1 MEAVET
7 DAIKIENFSF
17 TYPLREN
24 PCLVNLSLKVQCGE
38 FIVICGKSGSGK
50 STLLRQLKPSLS
62 PHGEKGGEIFFYG
75 RPITEIDF
83 REESERIGYVLQN
96 PDNQLVT
103 DKVWHELAFGLES
116 LGYDNKTIRLRVAEM
131 ASFFGIQTWYMKDV
145 TELSGGQKQLLNL
158 AAVMVMQP
166 DVLILDE
173 PTSQLDPI
181 AASDFLETVKKINR
195 EIGTTVIISEHR
207 LEEVLPMADRTIVLD
222 NGGIIAEDIPENVGA
237 ILARLEHP
245 MFLSMPTPM
254 KVYSELYLQGKGKE
268 LACPITVR
276 DGRQYLTSL
285 MKSVKNK
292 PIISSLDWASV
303 NPVNQ
308 ATPEISEIPV
318 KSDNKGF
325 AVKLSETW
333 FKYHK
338 NETDVIKDLS
348 MEVKKGETFCI
359 VGGNGTGKTTALN
372 LIAGIKTPYRGK
384 ITVNGSSCVLP
395 QNPQALFVEMTVH
408 EDLLEIF
415 SGNKTLSKE
424 EKNAKVLE
432 ISKLVDI
439 VNLLGSHPYD
449 LSGGE
454 QQRAALAKVLLLDP
468 EILLLDEPTKGI
480 DNFFKETL
488 GEILGKLKKNGTTI
502 IMVSHDIEFCCKFAD
517 TCAMFFDGN
526 IITTNEPRKF
536 FSGNSFYT
544 TAANRMSRHIFKNAV
559 TPKDVIELCQ
569 LNLK

>member
-1 MEAVET
+1 MEITEMKKLAT
-7 DAIKIENFSF
+7 QTLSFENFTF
-17 TYPLREN
+17 TYPQREK
-24 PCLVNLSLKVQCGE
+24 PCLRDINLKVNYGE
-38 FIVICGKSGSGK
+38 FIAICGKSGSGK

-62 PHGEKGGEIFFYG
+62 PHGDRQGDLFFYG
-75 RPITEIDF
+75 RPILALEF

-116 LGYDNKTIRLRVAEM
+116 LGYDSKTIRLRVAEM
-131 ASFFGIQTWYMKDV
+131 ASFFGIQTWYRKDV

-181 AASDFLETVKKINR
+181 AASDFLDTVKKINR

-207 LEEVLPMADRTIVLD
+207 LEEVLPMADRAIVLD
-222 NGGIIAEDIPENVGA
+222 EGEIIAEDIPENVGA
-237 ILARLEHP
+237 ILAKLNHP

-254 KVYSELYLQGKGKE
+254 KVYSELYLQGIGKE
-268 LACPITVR
+268 YPCPITVR
-276 DGRQYLTSL
+276 DGRQYLTNL
-285 MKSVKNK
+285 MESSTNKLQREDKETNK
-292 PIISSLDWASV
+292 PG
-303 NPVNQ
+303 NQ
-308 ATPEISEIPV
+308 FTTGP
-318 KSDNKGF
+318 DCL

-333 FKYHK
+333 FKYNK
-338 NETDVIKDLS
+338 NEEDVIKDLS
-348 MEVKKGETFCI
+348 LEVRKGETFCI

-372 LIAGIKTPYRGK
+372 LIAGIKKPYRGK
-384 ITVNGSSCVLP
+384 VVVNGSSCVLP
-395 QNPQALFVEMTVH
+395 QNPQALFVEMTVRL
-408 EDLLEIF
+408 DLLEIF
-415 SGNKTLSKE
+415 SEDRTMSKE
-424 EKNAKVLE
+424 EKLKKVLKVA
-432 ISKLVDI
+432 KLVDI
-439 VNLLGSHPYD
+439 ENLLESHPYD

-480 DNFFKETL
+480 DNFFKESL
-488 GEILGKLKKNGTTI
+488 GEILAKLKEKGTTI

-526 IITTNEPRKF
+526 IITTNSPREF

-544 TAANRMSRHIFKNAV
+544 TAANRMSRHIFQNAV

-569 LNLK
+569 INLK